1 MVLCGGAMMSSQA
14 ADSMP
19 YAGRSTSRRAPLHLL
34 RRTSQ
39 WLFLLF
45 LVLAPILGLFRID
58 ILTGAFVIG
67 SYQIWFSDF
76 AIVIGLWVFIASL
89 LVMTYSWLGAAFC
102 GWLCPQ
108 GFLSELGTNLMRKLL
123 GRRADLGVDGSSVR
137 VASRKKGLGNWLK
150 LGTAFLLGAMFLA
163 LIPVLYFYPPLVVW
177 HFVTFTHDEQ
187 MPLSIYW
194 IYFVFVVLMLVDIAL
209 IRHLMCR
216 YFCVYRIWQHS
227 FKTTRTLTIGYDD
240 SRADDCVKCGYCL
253 TACAVDLDPRNTEVY
268 SGCTACG
275 ECIVACDRVHPR
287 EDGLGLLSFVFPE
300 EKKQGS
306 KLSSVA
312 SRLRGVLPAAAI
324 GLAMFAFGIMHYESY
339 HLSVGNIGGRHADAN
354 TYVIH
359 LANKRYR
366 PSDMHIRV
374 EVLNPDQYRLE
385 RNALH
390 FDSAGMQDVTLRL
403 EQDKL
408 GRGLVAFAVHVSS
421 NDGWQQ
427 SFPVRYYA
435 VGDRQ

>member
-1 MVLCGGAMMSSQA
+1 MPGEVAMMREEAAASPPYSIGGARKHM
-14 ADSMP
+14 
-19 YAGRSTSRRAPLHLL
+19 HLL
-34 RRTSQ
+34 RRTTQ
-39 WLFLLF
+39 LLFLLL
-45 LVLAPILGLFRID
+45 LVLAPVLGLFRID

-89 LVMTYSWLGAAFC
+89 LVITYSWVGAAFC

-123 GRRADLGVDGSSVR
+123 GRSADLEIDGNSVH
-137 VASRKKGLGNWLK
+137 VASRKKGVGSWLK
-150 LGTAFLLGAMFLA
+150 LGTAFVLGAMFLA
-163 LIPVLYFYPPLVVW
+163 LIPLLYFYPPLVVW
-177 HFVTFTHDEQ
+177 HFVTFTRDVQ

-194 IYFVFVVLMLVDIAL
+194 IYFVFVVVMLIDIAL
-209 IRHLMCR
+209 IRHVMCR

-240 SRADDCVKCGYCL
+240 SRSDECVKCGYCL
-253 TACAVDLDPRNTEVY
+253 KACAVDLDPRNTELY

-275 ECIVACDRVHPR
+275 ECIVACDRLHNRQV
-287 EDGLGLLSFVFPE
+287 DDGLLSFVFPE
-300 EKKQGS
+300 GRKNGS
-306 KLSSVA
+306 RLSTAA

-324 GLAMFAFGIMHYESY
+324 GAAMFVFGIMHYQSY
-339 HLSVGNIGGRHADAN
+339 HMSVGNIGSRNANVN

-366 PSDMHIRV
+366 PSDMQIRV
-374 EVLNPDQYRLE
+374 NGLKPDQYHLE
-385 RNALH
+385 KKTVH
-390 FDSAGMQDVTLRL
+390 FDTAGMQDVALRL
-403 EQDKL
+403 EQGTL
-408 GRGLVAFAVHVSS
+408 HGLVSFNVHVTTA
-421 NDGWQQ
+421 DGW
-427 SFPVRYYA
+427 SETFPVRYFA